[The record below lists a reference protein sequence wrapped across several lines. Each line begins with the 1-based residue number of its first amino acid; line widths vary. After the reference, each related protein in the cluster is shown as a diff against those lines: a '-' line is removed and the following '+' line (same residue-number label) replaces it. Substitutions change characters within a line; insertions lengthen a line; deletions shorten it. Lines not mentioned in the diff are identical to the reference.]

1 MCGELVGRF
10 AQSGEI
16 SCSFP
21 VATQLSDN
29 PDTRKSLLYF
39 PRFSCAWPGG
49 PTEFETWC
57 CSAVGTQ
64 KEKCGLE
71 VPANL
76 LILFPLLSPLP
87 FLLSGIVPTQHL
99 SISEGEVNSII
110 TEPGGVCPSDQLP
123 RRPAAHELQLGYPQ
137 LLSAS
142 STPAL
147 LLFAQ

>member
-1 MCGELVGRF
+1 MPASVTPAYHVQQ
-10 AQSGEI
+10 AQHI
-16 SCSFP
+16 
-21 VATQLSDN
+21 
-29 PDTRKSLLYF
+29 
-39 PRFSCAWPGG
+39 
-49 PTEFETWC
+49 
-57 CSAVGTQ
+57 
-64 KEKCGLE
+64 
-71 VPANL
+71 
-76 LILFPLLSPLP
+76 
-87 FLLSGIVPTQHL
+87 HL